1 MHWEISETSR
11 LAKGPPPRQKPS
23 SYLFW
28 GAARAPFGPV
38 VSPMPQDPNASLSSV
53 RSAPQSYQMTASIH
67 RPSRQAQTHT
77 LFLSLS
83 ISLHL
88 THACKTPTPRFCGF
102 LATANW
108 GCLLEPYCRAVCWL
122 DNWFFS
128 NEGDGNDFL
137 SPSISTTRIFTGDDL
152 YCQNRGKGLSQKKRP
167 EWKYHT
173 FYGCL
178 NVFRNINLIDNFII
192 VNTIIIIVDNT

>member
-53 RSAPQSYQMTASIH
+53 RSAPQSCQMTASIH

-128 NEGDGNDFL
+128 NEGDGNDFFIPL
-137 SPSISTTRIFTGDDL
+137 HKHHQNIHRWWFVLPKQRKRSVPEKKTWVKISYFLWMFKCI
-152 YCQNRGKGLSQKKRP
+152 
-167 EWKYHT
+167 
-173 FYGCL
+173 
-178 NVFRNINLIDNFII
+178 
-192 VNTIIIIVDNT
+192 

>member
-1 MHWEISETSR
+1 MRMEMEDRRASICMHWEISQTSR

-53 RSAPQSYQMTASIH
+53 CSVPQSCQITASIH
-67 RPSRQAQTHT
+67 CPSRQAQTYS
-77 LFLSLS
+77 LSLPV
-83 ISLHL
+83 SLHL
-88 THACKTPTPRFCGF
+88 THTCEHPRFCGF

-128 NEGDGNDFL
+128 NEDDGNDFL
-137 SPSISTTRIFTGDDL
+137 SPSISTTTAPFQNIHWWCSS
-152 YCQNRGKGLSQKKRP
+152 CQNRGEGQSRKIRLW
-167 EWKYHT
+167 WKSYL
-173 FYGCL
+173 YL
-178 NVFRNINLIDNFII
+178 VL
-192 VNTIIIIVDNT
+192 